1 MAGASS
7 GSTASASPAT
17 PAPRRRLLVLLALG
31 LVPWTVLVGSEVT
44 LLFSFGLV
52 NANPFHLTPLDDYLR
67 FARGFAALPRYLQA
81 WPVSVGCYLA
91 ALASALVGVV
101 WREDPRVT
109 GGLVVLTGLSHA
121 TVAVGLSRG
130 IGRLALPLGPVLAL
144 TIAWWCYWPAVRRR

>member
-1 MAGASS
+1 MAGVSALPVSS
-7 GSTASASPAT
+7 T
-17 PAPRRRLLVLLALG
+17 APRRRLLAHLALG
-31 LVPWTVLVGSEVT
+31 LVTWTVLVGSGVT
-44 LLFSFGLV
+44 LLFPFGLV
-52 NANPFHLTPLDDYLR
+52 NADPLHLTLLDDYLR

-91 ALASALVGVV
+91 ALASALTGVV

-130 IGRLALPLGPVLAL
+130 IGRLALPVGPVLAFA
-144 TIAWWCYWPAVRRR
+144 IVWWWYWPAVRRR